1 VAVQDIALTT
11 SKPEHVLWESSHGY
25 DPARVMSNQDIVPTL
40 SAKMGTGGNNV
51 PNIGV
56 RRLTPIE
63 CERLQGFPDVQKSC
77 IITIWEH
84 YTDQQKNSVI
94 AEILSHKLPKHV
106 LNAESHEL
114 TESALSVVQNSLLK
128 HQKDNKHVVVDV
140 HINFE
145 RNTLEI
151 RSHGKS
157 HLSVN
162 IAETQNLCHLP
173 IKTGDFVQALVL
185 ITTIVG
191 SEMHNGKVV
200 SRQNM
205 THSIV
210 QQNGKNVVV
219 LSGKEIMEHA
229 EDAVLNMPIINQSIK
244 SITSEVEVSF
254 LSYAQTLTTLCCYV
268 SHVITSFIPDV
279 TLPTSSLSLNLTTSK
294 GWTAEQADT
303 HRYKQLG
310 NAVSV
315 PVAHWIGKK
324 IMEAENGK

>member
-1 VAVQDIALTT
+1 
-11 SKPEHVLWESSHGY
+11 
-25 DPARVMSNQDIVPTL
+25 
-40 SAKMGTGGNNV
+40 
-51 PNIGV
+51 
-56 RRLTPIE
+56 
-63 CERLQGFPDVQKSC
+63 
-77 IITIWEH
+77 
-84 YTDQQKNSVI
+84 
-94 AEILSHKLPKHV
+94 
-106 LNAESHEL
+106 L
-114 TESALSVVQNSLLK
+114 TESALSVVQDSLLK

-162 IAETQNLCHLP
+162 IAETQKLCHLP
-173 IKTGDFVQALVL
+173 IKTDDFVQALVL

-200 SRQNM
+200 SRPNM
-205 THSIV
+205 THSII

-219 LSGKEIMEHA
+219 LSGKEIVKHA
-229 EDAVLNMPIINQSIK
+229 DDAALNIPMINQSIK
-244 SITSEVEVSF
+244 SITSEAEVSF

-294 GWTAEQADT
+294 GWTAGQSDT
-303 HRYKQLG
+303 QRYKQLG
-310 NAVSV
+310 NAVAA
-315 PVAHWIGKK
+315 PVAEWIGRRILKTVTK
-324 IMEAENGK
+324 